1 MEIAV
6 AYKVVFLKGDEIVG
20 MTPWV
25 DRDRAIAHAKQDF
38 SIRRRK
44 VGATSVHV
52 VDVMTSEVIFALPT
66 KPDEQAASPQSDT

>member
-1 MEIAV
+1 M
-6 AYKVVFLKGDEIVG
+6 AYTVVFLKGDKIVG

-38 SIRRRK
+38 PIRRRK

-66 KPDEQAASPQSDT
+66 KPNEQVASPQSDT